1 MKREYLF
8 PLQPTQIAAAAGQ
21 LLQACTYDGAAAAMG
36 LAAVERSLRSC
47 ARMLVDLEARADA
60 CGTLSIIAEVTPSG
74 YWWLLRDCQALV
86 ALLCAA
92 SAIRSRTKVCLAEKH
107 RFADAAAAI
116 AQEIVRSVR
125 AEETESTTRAP
136 SL

>member
-60 CGTLSIIAEVTPSG
+60 CGTLSIIAEETPSG

-92 SAIRSRTKVCLAEKH
+92 SAIRSRTKVCLADSRWEGSSQ
-107 RFADAAAAI
+107 D
-116 AQEIVRSVR
+116 R
-125 AEETESTTRAP
+125 ATVCRCGVFLFVG
-136 SL
+136 SLW